1 MIFSTA
7 CGNRGVNRL
16 LTDRLKETIALRY
29 HLPREG
35 PDWLLAKGIRLRSPH
50 RHSLGFSL
58 DNARKP
64 PLAFFSGS
72 PPPDLAKMCDAILAL
87 DDKEGLYLFIVEQKT
102 ADSGDYDKQ
111 LANGRLFCEWLISL
125 YRQHG
130 YCSKQQR
137 IEFIGLLV
145 WEPRPTPRKGS
156 TSHQPYE
163 PAKRTGFPRFFNLRN
178 ESLIQ
183 LRDLIGEK

>member
-7 CGNRGVNRL
+7 CGNGGGNRL
-16 LTDRLKETIALRY
+16 LTDRLKETIAPRY
-29 HLPREG
+29 HLPRENR
-35 PDWLLAKGIRLRSPH
+35 DWLLDKGIRLRTPH
-50 RHSLGFSL
+50 RNAIGFSL
-58 DNARKP
+58 DNAEEP

-87 DDKEGLYLFIVEQKT
+87 DDKEVLYLFIVEQKT
-102 ADSGDYDKQ
+102 ADAGDYAKQ

-130 YCSKQQR
+130 YCSRQQR

-145 WEPRPTPRKGS
+145 WEPRPTPRKGG
-156 TSHQPYE
+156 TAHQPYE
-163 PAKRTGFPRFFNLRN
+163 SARSPLFARFFNLRN
-178 ESLIQ
+178 ESLIH
-183 LRDLIGEK
+183 LRDLIGEN

>member
-1 MIFSTA
+1 M
-7 CGNRGVNRL
+7 
-16 LTDRLKETIALRY
+16 LTDRLKRTIAPRY
-29 HLPREG
+29 YLPWDDR
-35 PDWLLAKGIRLRSPH
+35 DWLLDKGIRLRSPH
-50 RHSLGFSL
+50 GNAIGFSL
-58 DNARKP
+58 DNAREP
-64 PLAFFSGS
+64 PLAFFSNS
-72 PPPDLAKMCDAILAL
+72 PPRDVAKMCDAILAL
-87 DDKEGLYLFIVEQKT
+87 DYREVLYLFIIEQKT
-102 ADSGDYDKQ
+102 ANSGDYDKQ

-145 WEPRPTPRKGS
+145 WEPRLTPRKGG

-163 PAKRTGFPRFFNLRN
+163 PAKRPGFPRFFNLPN

>member
-1 MIFSTA
+1 M
-7 CGNRGVNRL
+7 NRL
-16 LTDRLKETIALRY
+16 LTDILNETIALGY
-29 HLPREG
+29 HLPRKNR
-35 PDWLLAKGIRLRSPH
+35 DWLLDKGIRLRSPH
-50 RHSLGFSL
+50 RNAIGFSL
-58 DNARKP
+58 DNAQKP

-87 DDKEGLYLFIVEQKT
+87 DYREVLYLFIVEQKT
-102 ADSGDYDKQ
+102 ADSGDYAKQ

-125 YRQHG
+125 FRQHD

-145 WEPRPTPRKGS
+145 WEPRPTPRKGG

-163 PAKRTGFPRFFNLRN
+163 PEKRPGFPRFFNLPN

-183 LRDLIGEK
+183 LRDLIG